1 MRKLTVI
8 ALSLVVAV
16 VALGV
21 AGCTSSSSS
30 GAPGSGAALQPGSGS
45 YAGEAPA
52 SEFALYGSAKYRF
65 AMRYPKGWPS
75 TTSGAPA
82 GDTSGAPATS
92 TTWADPKGKQVNG
105 QCLDALQVSVYE
117 LTKPA
122 TAADVKKHAAD
133 FKAIAWGLIKS
144 LPGFAV
150 TDPLKPITLNGSKGF
165 QVTYT
170 YSLQGTPAGAMSY
183 LIPKGRYA
191 YWLTG
196 QASKETWSS
205 AWAKLTPSMASFTVK
220 PLSSGSTVSSD

>member
-1 MRKLTVI
+1 VRKLTVMVLALI
-8 ALSLVVAV
+8 AAAI
-16 VALGV
+16 ALGV

-30 GAPGSGAALQPGSGS
+30 GAPGTGAAPGSGS
-45 YAGEAPA
+45 YASAAPS
-52 SEFALYGSAKYRF
+52 SEFALYGSVKYRF

-75 TTSGAPA
+75 TTSGAKA

-105 QCLDALQVSVYE
+105 QYLDALQVSVYK
-117 LTKPA
+117 LTQPA
-122 TAADVKKHAAD
+122 TAADVKTHAAD

-150 TDPLKPITLNGSKGF
+150 TDPLRPITLNGSKGF

-170 YSLQGTPAGAMSY
+170 YNLQGAPAGAMSY

-205 AWAKLTPSMASFTVK
+205 AWAKLTPAMASFTVK
-220 PLSSGSTVSSD
+220 PIGSGAAVSSD